1 MADDIDDLLD
11 ECETKFFDSGKK
23 PKQEPTTKLN
33 SSLSSETG
41 KTSRYKDR
49 KPKTF
54 LPSLPSITYLFS
66 LFYFE

>member
-23 PKQEPTTKLN
+23 PKQETTTKLN
-33 SSLSSETG
+33 SSLSPETG

-49 KPKTF
+49 KPKR
-54 LPSLPSITYLFS
+54 
-66 LFYFE
+66 